1 MIVIGDPRSFAVEF
15 AIREAYQRL
24 SLRAL
29 GYFVIHIRGHVYGVK
44 DADATMLAN
53 SLDEVEHRIK
63 KRGSHTAAFE
73 AGDAEE
79 IASAYLVSEYEE
91 GVLGEKF
98 LELSKEQFREA
109 TYAADLVWVPDG
121 DEAFDDG
128 SHILQFDIG
137 DQVRLVAFKRDY
149 PNRGGVMELCEVWL
163 SATGFY
169 AILKDCRDQFLKL
182 WQSMPKVDSASF

>member
-1 MIVIGDPRSFAVEF
+1 
-15 AIREAYQRL
+15 
-24 SLRAL
+24 
-29 GYFVIHIRGHVYGVK
+29 VIHIRGHVYGIN

-53 SLDEVEHRIK
+53 SLDEVEHRIR

-79 IASAYLVSEYEE
+79 IAFAYLVSEYEE
-91 GVLGEKF
+91 GVPGEKF
-98 LELSKEQFREA
+98 LELSKEQFHEA
-109 TYAADLVWVPDG
+109 TYAADLVWAPDG

-149 PNRGGVMELCEVWL
+149 QKRGGAMELREVWL
-163 SATGFY
+163 SAPDFY

-182 WQSMPKVDSASF
+182 WQSMPKVDSVSF